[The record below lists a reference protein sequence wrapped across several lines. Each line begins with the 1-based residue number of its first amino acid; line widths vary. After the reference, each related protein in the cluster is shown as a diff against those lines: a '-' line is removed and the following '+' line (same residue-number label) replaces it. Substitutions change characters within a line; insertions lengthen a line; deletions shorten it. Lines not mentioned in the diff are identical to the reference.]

1 MASYL
6 RRVRIVLA
14 IIALLLV
21 ACKKEQPPPAPKSEL
36 DERDGIAYQHGS
48 DTPFSGSINRKFPN
62 GELSAETIYT
72 NGLKLTQRS
81 WHTNGALSTE
91 YLFYKGEL
99 VVRGHW
105 DVSGE
110 PIGRKQDKIA
120 ALQAQRGFDLVEQEK
135 FVEGYVWIH
144 FAATNGQ
151 PVALQ
156 ALGQFPPKMTEA
168 QKAEAKAIAEGVL
181 GTGGN

>member
-1 MASYL
+1 VAFYL

-14 IIALLLV
+14 IVSLLLV
-21 ACKKEQPPPAPKSEL
+21 ACKKDEQPPAPKSEL

-91 YLFYKGEL
+91 YLFYK
-99 VVRGHW
+99 
-105 DVSGE
+105 
-110 PIGRKQDKIA
+110 A
-120 ALQAQRGFDLVEQEK
+120 
-135 FVEGYVWIH
+135 
-144 FAATNGQ
+144 N
-151 PVALQ
+151 
-156 ALGQFPPKMTEA
+156 
-168 QKAEAKAIAEGVL
+168 
-181 GTGGN
+181 